1 MHKDTYNNTKKCP
14 RVPPEVKDEIRSMV
28 HDKTKAKTKKVVDIQ
43 EIRAQLHG
51 TMGAND
57 TQMIDEDNDEDVEDQ
72 DVYMNPTNM
81 HSGERDA
88 Y

>member
-1 MHKDTYNNTKKCP
+1 MHKDPYNNTKKCP
-14 RVPPEVKDEIRSMV
+14 RVPPEVKEEIRSMV

-57 TQMIDEDNDEDVEDQ
+57 TQLIDEDVEDQ
-72 DVYMNPTNM
+72 DVYMYPTNM
-81 HSGERDA
+81 HPDERDA

>member
-1 MHKDTYNNTKKCP
+1 MHKDPYNNTKKCP
-14 RVPPEVKDEIRSMV
+14 RVPPEVKEEIRSMV

-43 EIRAQLHG
+43 EIHAQLHD

-57 TQMIDEDNDEDVEDQ
+57 TQLIDEDVEDQ
-72 DVYMNPTNM
+72 DVYMYPTNM
-81 HSGERDA
+81 HPDERDA

>member
-1 MHKDTYNNTKKCP
+1 MHKDPYNNTKKCP
-14 RVPPEVKDEIRSMV
+14 RVPPEVKEEIRSMV
-28 HDKTKAKTKKVVDIQ
+28 HDKTKAKTKKIVDIQ

-57 TQMIDEDNDEDVEDQ
+57 TQLIDEDVEDQ
-72 DVYMNPTNM
+72 DVYMYPTNM
-81 HSGERDA
+81 HPDERDA